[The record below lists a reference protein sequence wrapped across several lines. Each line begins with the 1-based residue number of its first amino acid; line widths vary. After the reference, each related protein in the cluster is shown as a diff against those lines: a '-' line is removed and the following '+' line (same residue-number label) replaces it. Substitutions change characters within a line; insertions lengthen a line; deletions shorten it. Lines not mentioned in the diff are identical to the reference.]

1 MKPSQVITAS
11 SIRHKI
17 DPKMALDAVA
27 QGLANHTMLSF
38 HKGQSVLVAKLLGQ
52 GACEIFLFTVDSPL
66 SLAHAAKFFIQQLRN
81 SDLHV
86 AYINY
91 TTEGLL
97 KLMRMLGEN
106 PVPSDRP
113 GFEWMIT
120 RI

>member
-11 SIRHKI
+11 AVRHNI
-17 DPKMALDAVA
+17 DPKVALDTIAK
-27 QGLANHTMLSF
+27 GLANHTMLSF
-38 HKGQSVLVAKLLGQ
+38 HKGQSVLIAKLLGQ

-66 SLAHAAKFFIQQLRN
+66 SLAHSAKFFIQQLRN

-86 AYINY
+86 AYIKN
-91 TTEGLL
+91 TPDGLV
-97 KLMRMLGEN
+97 KLMKILGEN

-113 GFEWMIT
+113 DYTWMLT

>member
-1 MKPSQVITAS
+1 MKPSQVIAAS
-11 SIRHKI
+11 AIRHKI
-17 DPKMALDAVA
+17 DPQVALNTVA

-38 HKGQSVLVAKLLGQ
+38 HKGQSVLIAKLLGN
-52 GACEIFLFTVDSPL
+52 GACELFLFTVDSPL
-66 SLAHAAKFFIQQLRN
+66 SLVYSARFFIQQLRG

-91 TTEGLL
+91 TSDGLI